1 MKKKI
6 YWVGDTKTKQIYT
19 DPYWEKQ
26 SAIIHIEETI
36 FPKFVTLESTNT
48 PSKKVFILVPL

>member
-36 FPKFVTLESTNT
+36 FPKSWAQLY
-48 PSKKVFILVPL
+48 ILGYRIKNREIEI